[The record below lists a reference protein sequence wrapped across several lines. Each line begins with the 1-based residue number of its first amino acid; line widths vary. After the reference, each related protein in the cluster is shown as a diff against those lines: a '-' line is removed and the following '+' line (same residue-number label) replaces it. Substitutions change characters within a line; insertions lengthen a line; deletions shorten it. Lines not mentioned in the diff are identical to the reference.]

1 MLVYSYNFPKRL
13 LILFLFLSVQ
23 GCHPPVFNQLIEH
36 RQNIV
41 SWQGATA
48 NKLVAVRGKPF
59 KIYYLGE
66 LGVTLITSEFW
77 TPELDRFESLYRPF
91 GPSTDV
97 ETNGNSFDDFYSSR
111 NSKGEWL
118 FVYKSSLTTNR
129 FGYKECTEYYLINKN
144 GVVLMAD
151 ILGTS
156 IGDQRYCYAPTRNRW
171 RP

>member
-1 MLVYSYNFPKRL
+1 MLVYSSKLPKRL
-13 LILFLFLSVQ
+13 LVIFLFLSVQ
-23 GCHPPVFNQLIEH
+23 ACHPPVFNQLIEH
-36 RQNIV
+36 RQNV
-41 SWQGATA
+41 ASWQGSTA

-66 LGVTLITSEFW
+66 LEVTLISSEFW
-77 TPELDRFESLYRPF
+77 TPELDRFETLYRPF
-91 GPSTDV
+91 TSSIKV
-97 ETNGNSFDDFYSSR
+97 EQNANSFDDLYRSR

-118 FVYKSSLTTNR
+118 FVYKSALTTNR

-156 IGDQRYCYAPTRNRW
+156 IGDQRYCYAPRRNRW
-171 RP
+171 TP